1 MEALAKYCIFCG
13 EQPEEKTKEHVLPH
27 WLIALTGDPKRKA
40 FFGISMSNGNSS
52 TQREFSFDAFTFPA
66 CSKCNHDYSDLE
78 KNTKQIFEKMF
89 NHEKVSPHDVSLLL
103 DWFDKVRTGLWL
115 GFNQLN
121 QNVANI
127 KPKFHITTRLG
138 QYDRALFVAKADPA
152 KNKLLTMGIS
162 PFVFEF
168 NPSAFT
174 LAVNGFYFTNI
185 SYNFL
190 FSKEI
195 GFPYP
200 RKSWVQPY
208 EVYEST
214 TNINIGPGKN
224 KVARPFLQF
233 PVGLNCLEFY
243 QPMFKGGLFDRIAKE
258 YDCEYVRQN
267 SLDFEKGVGA
277 IFRRVG
283 TKIIR
288 CLNNE
293 EVEIVPHESYQDQT
307 LYYKAAI
314 NTLKWQ
320 NYLFSIRA
328 DESLLTKEQ
337 QEFREQIFSTVIQ
350 SNRVYMKKLE
360 QEFNELKN
368 SKS

>member
-1 MEALAKYCIFCG
+1 MAKYCIFCG

-78 KNTKQIFEKMF
+78 KNTKQIFEKIF
-89 NHEKVSPHDVSLLL
+89 NHQKVSPHDVSLLL

-115 GFNQLN
+115 GMNQLN
-121 QNVANI
+121 RNRLNI
-127 KPKFHITTRLG
+127 KPKFHISTRLG
-138 QYDRALFVAKADPA
+138 QYDRALFVAKADPEIER
-152 KNKLLTMGIS
+152 LTVLGGDTDS
-162 PFVFEF
+162 FGCT
-168 NPSAFT
+168 PSAFT
-174 LAVNGFYFTNI
+174 LVINNFYFTNI
-185 SYNFL
+185 SYYFL

-200 RKSWVQPY
+200 RKSWIPPY
-208 EVYEST
+208 EEFESRT
-214 TNINIGPGKN
+214 EFDIVPGKH
-224 KVARPFLQF
+224 KVTRPLLQF

-243 QPMFKGGLFDRIAKE
+243 QPMFKGGLCDREIGQ

-267 SLDFEKGVGA
+267 SLNYENGVGA
-277 IFRRVG
+277 IFRRIG

-288 CLNNE
+288 CLENE
-293 EVEIVPHESYQDQT
+293 EIELVPYYSFQEPT
-307 LYYKAAI
+307 LYHKAAI

-320 NYLFSIRA
+320 NYLTSIRS
-328 DESLLTKEQ
+328 DETLLTKEQ
-337 QEFREQIFSTVIQ
+337 QEFRDRFFSMLIQ
-350 SNRVYMKKLE
+350 SNQDYIRQFKQELDQLMRSKK
-360 QEFNELKN
+360 K
-368 SKS
+368 